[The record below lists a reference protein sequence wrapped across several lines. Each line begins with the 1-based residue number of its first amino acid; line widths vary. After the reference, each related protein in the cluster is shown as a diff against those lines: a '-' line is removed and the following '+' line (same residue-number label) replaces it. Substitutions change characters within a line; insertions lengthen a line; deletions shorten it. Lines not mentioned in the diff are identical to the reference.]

1 MRAQSQPCGSRSTAP
16 GTIAFAT
23 LLPAYQFSLPFTF
36 LRIVLLLIV
45 HSCSNLDDHVLQAGG
60 IGVQHFALVFPDD
73 DRVGVA
79 KAAPVRIVN
88 AGLAA
93 ESHSRLQDS
102 LVALRDPRRFVAFEP
117 NAVPGAM
124 LQQLLK
130 AGLAYLVQTL
140 LVHFFRY

>member
-73 DRVGVA
+73 DRVRVP
-79 KAAPVRIVN
+79 KAAPIGIVN
-88 AGLAA
+88 PGLAT
-93 ESHSRLQDS
+93 ESHALLQDS
-102 LVALRDPRRFVAFEP
+102 LVALGDPRSLMAFEA

-124 LQQLLK
+124 FQKLLK
-130 AGLAYLVQTL
+130 ACLADLVQT
-140 LVHFFRY
+140 